1 MPKAKRG
8 GSLNISI
15 ASNLAGLKQGLGAL
29 GAWLESHGIGTKTVD
44 SAHLVFEEVVNN
56 ISRYGF
62 EDGREHAIEVIGRVD
77 DSELTLTFDD
87 TGRPF
92 DPRTQSASKQADS
105 LEEATIGG
113 RGIIL
118 VRAAA
123 RRLDYER
130 TPSGHNRFTVTLARN
145 G

>member
-15 ASNLAGLKQGLGAL
+15 ANNLAGLKQGLSAL
-29 GAWLESHGIGTKTVD
+29 GAWLESHRIGTKTVD
-44 SAHLVFEEVVNN
+44 NAHLVFEEIVNN

-62 EDGREHAIEVIGRVD
+62 EDGREHAIEVIGRVN

-92 DPRTQSASKQADS
+92 DPRTQSAAKVADS

-130 TPSGHNRFTVTLARN
+130 TASGHNRLTVTLARN